1 MLSLAFS
8 RHPSIHFRLTTMVKT
23 KHAKRKKRRYG
34 GGEENRGRGR
44 VLFSHPFNNGG
55 MISAYPLISSR
66 LFSPLLRPFC
76 HVSHSATPRCGGR
89 KGSLFLS
96 LASLFFV
103 TSPSV
108 CPSSAH
114 SIPLSSP
121 EKGFWC
127 WLWSFFLFSIFFFL
141 AFHLFPLSQTSK
153 ISPNKKVVGA
163 YRGLASFTYLV
174 TKMHEKLIWLIK
186 YMQI

>member
-8 RHPSIHFRLTTMVKT
+8 RHPSIHFKLTTMVKT

-76 HVSHSATPRCGGR
+76 HVSHSATPRCGLPFFCHLSICLSFQR
-89 KGSLFLS
+89 SLNPSLLS
-96 LASLFFV
+96 REGILVLAV
-103 TSPSV
+103 
-108 CPSSAH
+108 
-114 SIPLSSP
+114 
-121 EKGFWC
+121 
-127 WLWSFFLFSIFFFL
+127 IFFSL
-141 AFHLFPLSQTSK
+141 FHLFFFGISSLSS
-153 ISPNKKVVGA
+153 
-163 YRGLASFTYLV
+163 
-174 TKMHEKLIWLIK
+174 
-186 YMQI
+186 

>member
-8 RHPSIHFRLTTMVKT
+8 RHPSIHFKLTTMVKT
-23 KHAKRKKRRYG
+23 KHAKKKRKRKKRRYG
-34 GGEENRGRGR
+34 GEEENRGRGR

-96 LASLFFV
+96 LASLFCHLSICLSFQR
-103 TSPSV
+103 SLNPSL
-108 CPSSAH
+108 
-114 SIPLSSP
+114 LSR
-121 EKGFWC
+121 EGI
-127 WLWSFFLFSIFFFL
+127 LVLAVIFFSL
-141 AFHLFPLSQTSK
+141 FHLFFFG
-153 ISPNKKVVGA
+153 ISS
-163 YRGLASFTYLV
+163 LFS
-174 TKMHEKLIWLIK
+174 
-186 YMQI
+186 

>member
-8 RHPSIHFRLTTMVKT
+8 RHPSIHFKLTTMVKT

-96 LASLFFV
+96 LASLFLSPLHLFV
-103 TSPSV
+103 LPALTQSLSPLQRRDSGAG
-108 CPSSAH
+108 CDLFFSFPS
-114 SIPLSSP
+114 
-121 EKGFWC
+121 
-127 WLWSFFLFSIFFFL
+127 FFFL
-141 AFHLFPLSQTSK
+141 AFHLFSLSQTSK
-153 ISPNKKVVGA
+153 ISPNKKVVGV
-163 YRGLASFTYLV
+163 YRGLPSFTYLV
-174 TKMHEKLIWLIK
+174 TKMHEKLI
-186 YMQI
+186 

>member
-1 MLSLAFS
+1 MYNRMEQCYLLLSLAIP
-8 RHPSIHFRLTTMVKT
+8 PSTSSSLQWSKQSMQKE
-23 KHAKRKKRRYG
+23 KRRYG

-96 LASLFFV
+96 LASLFLSPLHLFV
-103 TSPSV
+103 LPALTQSLSPLQRRDSGAG
-108 CPSSAH
+108 CDLFFSFP
-114 SIPLSSP
+114 
-121 EKGFWC
+121 
-127 WLWSFFLFSIFFFL
+127 SFFFGISSLFS
-141 AFHLFPLSQTSK
+141 
-153 ISPNKKVVGA
+153 
-163 YRGLASFTYLV
+163 
-174 TKMHEKLIWLIK
+174 
-186 YMQI
+186 

>member
-1 MLSLAFS
+1 MEREVERWRDERKRGMYNRMEQCYLLLSLAIP
-8 RHPSIHFRLTTMVKT
+8 PSTSSSLQWSKQSMQKEKR
-23 KHAKRKKRRYG
+23 KRKKRRYG

-55 MISAYPLISSR
+55 MISAYPLISSFP
-66 LFSPLLRPFC
+66 FSPLLRPFC

-103 TSPSV
+103 ASPSV

-127 WLWSFFLFSIFFFL
+127 WL
-141 AFHLFPLSQTSK
+141 
-153 ISPNKKVVGA
+153 
-163 YRGLASFTYLV
+163 
-174 TKMHEKLIWLIK
+174 
-186 YMQI
+186 